1 MSYTR
6 VVPRD
11 LFNDANLLKCLG
23 QLYLNIDNVPK
34 QGFEL
39 SDLDGVDGFPIE
51 QDEADGSTFCPLV
64 TAMVNGEEFHFVRPM
79 NSREPWPLLMRSQTN
94 FDYDE
99 IPVFTNNGGFHPDF
113 LKLIAGN
120 EDAVEGEPE
129 GEPEDVQE
137 NLMRSFMDIV
147 AR

>member
-34 QGFEL
+34 QSFEL

-51 QDEADGSTFCPLV
+51 QDEADGSTYCPLV
-64 TAMVNGEEFHFVRPM
+64 TAVVNGDEFQFSRPM
-79 NSREPWPLLMRSQTN
+79 NSREPWPLLMRCQTN
-94 FDYDE
+94 YDFDE
-99 IPVFTNNGGFHPDF
+99 IPVFTNNGAFHPDF
-113 LKLIAGN
+113 LKLLAGSD
-120 EDAVEGEPE
+120 EQAEPE
-129 GEPEDVQE
+129 LEPEDMQE
-137 NLMRSFMDIV
+137 QSMRSFMDIV
-147 AR
+147 TR